1 MRFSSLLV
9 IAALIA
15 PLSEGPALAGAPRGQ
30 PRIPARLLRCEVG
43 RITNIDPARN
53 QTLVDFVREGRFAV
67 SIYLPSAPAPAGPPP
82 DPADDPAPVDPQVR
96 ILVDSAKIF
105 AAVKRPFDRVVDRWP
120 ERVELVSRVAHS
132 EWNRFIAITDIAPA
146 AGTANIFTSRVV
158 DAGSMDLNTVYQGRC
173 TVTMPGHSQGGRPAS
188 RQSVRRKS

>member
-53 QTLVDFVREGRFAV
+53 QTLVDFVREGRFAPGRRPILLMIRRR
-67 SIYLPSAPAPAGPPP
+67 SIRKFGSWWILPRYSPP
-82 DPADDPAPVDPQVR
+82 
-96 ILVDSAKIF
+96 
-105 AAVKRPFDRVVDRWP
+105 
-120 ERVELVSRVAHS
+120 
-132 EWNRFIAITDIAPA
+132 
-146 AGTANIFTSRVV
+146 
-158 DAGSMDLNTVYQGRC
+158 
-173 TVTMPGHSQGGRPAS
+173 
-188 RQSVRRKS
+188 